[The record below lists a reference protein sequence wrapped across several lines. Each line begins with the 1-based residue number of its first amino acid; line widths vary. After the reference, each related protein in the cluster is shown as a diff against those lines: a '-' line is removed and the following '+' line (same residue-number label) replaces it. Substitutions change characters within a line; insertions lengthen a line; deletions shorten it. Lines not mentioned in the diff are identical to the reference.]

1 MKFMRA
7 RSSSTSLS
15 WPGITGALCGILTIL
30 LGIVALTGW
39 AIHAPLLIQ
48 VMPDLA
54 PMQRNTAISFAL
66 IGLALLGIVH
76 RKPRLTLIGSVVTG
90 AVAAASLFEYLLD
103 VNFGIDE
110 LLGSAYIGT
119 QTSDPGRMSP
129 TTAICFIVLATGFA
143 LTQITLRKNRS
154 SVLGITGL
162 LAAAVGA
169 TCGIGVISGTSDA
182 LSWGNL
188 TRVAAL
194 TAAGFLLLGIGA
206 TAVAWGM
213 TRLGRGEPAWVPI
226 GASFL
231 VATVRIGLWQAF
243 TFRNPARMEVLS
255 NLTLLGGFLSAVLFG
270 IVVHLALKGNLQGA
284 ALRTANR
291 RLEQEMVERRQ
302 AEEAAQ
308 AANRAKSE
316 FLANM
321 SHEIRT
327 PMNGILGMLDLSLD
341 TSLDSEQRDYLEIA
355 KDSAES
361 LLAVINDVLDFS
373 KIEAGKLH
381 LETVPFSLRESLAHT
396 LKAFTLRAHEK
407 GLELHLN
414 VDPQVVDLV
423 AGDPVRLRQIL
434 VNLVGNAIKF
444 TNSGGVLLSVQ
455 VEEQDGADIV
465 VRFTVKDSGI
475 GIPLERQKDI
485 FSAFTQADNSTT
497 RQYGGTGLGLTISR
511 RLTELLGGS
520 IWVESEPGR
529 GSSFIFTAKLG
540 MVTEPKP
547 AGDTHLLQS
556 A

>member
-1 MKFMRA
+1 M
-7 RSSSTSLS
+7 
-15 WPGITGALCGILTIL
+15 TGALCGILTIL
-30 LGIVALTGW
+30 LGVVVLTAW

-48 VMPDLA
+48 VTPDLA
-54 PMQRNTAISFAL
+54 PMQRNTAVTFAL
-66 IGLALLGIVH
+66 IGLALLGIVL
-76 RKPRLTLIGSVVTG
+76 RKRRLTLMGSIITG
-90 AVAAASLFEYLLD
+90 AIAAASLLEYLLG
-103 VNFGIDE
+103 VSFGIDE
-110 LLGSAYIGT
+110 LLGSAYIT
-119 QTSDPGRMSP
+119 SQTSDPGRMSP
-129 TTAICFIVLATGFA
+129 TTALCFIVMATGFA
-143 LTQITLRKNRS
+143 LAQTRLRKNRS
-154 SVLGITGL
+154 AVLGVTGL
-162 LAAAVGA
+162 LVAAVGA

-194 TAAGFLLLGIGA
+194 TAVGFLLLGIGI

-213 TRLGRGEPAWVPI
+213 TRLGRGEPVWVPI

-231 VATVRIGLWQAF
+231 VVMVRVGLWQAF
-243 TFRNPARMEVLS
+243 TTRNPTRMEVLS
-255 NLTLLGGFLSAVLFG
+255 DLTLLGGLLSAVLFG
-270 IVVHLALKGNLQGA
+270 IVVHLALKANLQGA

-291 RLEQEMVERRQ
+291 RLEEQMVERRQ
-302 AEEAAQ
+302 AEDAAQ

-341 TSLDSEQRDYLEIA
+341 TTLDSEQRDYLEIA

-373 KIEAGKLH
+373 KIEAGKLN
-381 LETVPFSLRESLAHT
+381 LETVNFSLRESLAHT
-396 LKAFTLRAHEK
+396 LKAFALRAHDK
-407 GLELHLN
+407 GLDLDLD
-414 VDPQVVDLV
+414 VDAQVVDLV
-423 AGDPVRLRQIL
+423 AGDPVRLRQII

-444 TNSGGVLLSVQ
+444 TSTGGILLSVQ
-455 VEEQDGADIV
+455 MESQDGEDIV

-475 GIPLERQKDI
+475 GIPLERQKEI

-511 RLTELLGGS
+511 RLAELLGGS
-520 IWVESEPGR
+520 IWVESEPGK

-547 AGDTHLLQS
+547 AGDNHLLQS

>member
-1 MKFMRA
+1 MRTRA
-7 RSSSTSLS
+7 SFTSMS
-15 WPGITGALCGILTIL
+15 WPGITGAFCGILAIL
-30 LGIVALTGW
+30 LGTVVLTGW
-39 AIHAPLLIQ
+39 TIHAPLLIQ
-48 VMPDLA
+48 VTPDLA
-54 PMQRNTAISFAL
+54 PMQRNTAVSFAL
-66 IGLALLGIVH
+66 IGLALLGIV
-76 RKPRLTLIGSVVTG
+76 RKKPRLTLIGSTITG
-90 AVAAASLFEYLLD
+90 TIAAASLFEYLLRID
-103 VNFGIDE
+103 FGIDE
-110 LLGSAYIGT
+110 FLGGAYITT

-129 TTAICFIVLATGFA
+129 TTALCFIVLATGFA
-143 LTQITLRKNRS
+143 LAQTKLRKNRS
-154 SVLGITGL
+154 AVLGVTGL
-162 LAAAVGA
+162 LVAAVGA
-169 TCGIGVISGTSDA
+169 ACGIGVISGTSDA

-194 TAAGFLLLGIGA
+194 TAAGFLLIGIGI

-231 VATVRIGLWQAF
+231 VITIRLGLWQAF
-243 TFRNPARMEVLS
+243 SQNNPTKLGVLS
-255 NLTLLGGFLSAVLFG
+255 DLTLLGGVLSAVLFG
-270 IVVHLALKGNLQGA
+270 VVVHLALKAHSQGA

-291 RLEQEMVERRQ
+291 RLEEEMVERRQ

-308 AANRAKSE
+308 AANRAKSD

-327 PMNGILGMLDLSLD
+327 PMNGILGMLALSLD
-341 TSLDSEQRDYLEIA
+341 TTLDAEQRDYLEIA

-373 KIEAGKLH
+373 KIEAGKLN
-381 LETVPFSLRESLAHT
+381 LEAVNFSLRESLAHI
-396 LKAFTLRAHEK
+396 LKAFTLRANEK
-407 GLELHLN
+407 GLELNLQ
-414 VDPQVVDLV
+414 VDPQVIDLV

-444 TNSGGVLLSVQ
+444 TSSGGVMLSVQ
-455 VEEQDGADIV
+455 SESQEGEHVV

-475 GIPLERQKDI
+475 GIPLDRQKDI

-520 IWVESEPGR
+520 IWVESEPGK

-540 MVTEPKP
+540 MVTEPKAASDIP
-547 AGDTHLLQS
+547 LLQS

>member
-1 MKFMRA
+1 M
-7 RSSSTSLS
+7 
-15 WPGITGALCGILTIL
+15 TGALCGILTIL
-30 LGIVALTGW
+30 LGVVVLTAW

-48 VMPDLA
+48 VTPDLA
-54 PMQRNTAISFAL
+54 PMQRNTAVTLAL
-66 IGLALLGIVH
+66 IGLALLGIVL
-76 RKPRLTLIGSVVTG
+76 RKRRLTLMGSIITG
-90 AVAAASLFEYLLD
+90 AIAAASLLEYLLG
-103 VNFGIDE
+103 VSFGIDE
-110 LLGSAYIGT
+110 LLGSAYIT
-119 QTSDPGRMSP
+119 NQTSDPGRMSP
-129 TTAICFIVLATGFA
+129 TTALCFIVMATGFA
-143 LTQITLRKNRS
+143 LAQTRLRKNRS
-154 SVLGITGL
+154 AVLGVTGL
-162 LAAAVGA
+162 LVAAVGA

-194 TAAGFLLLGIGA
+194 TAVGFLLLGIGI

-213 TRLGRGEPAWVPI
+213 TRLGRGEPVWVPI

-231 VATVRIGLWQAF
+231 VVMVRVGLWQAF
-243 TFRNPARMEVLS
+243 TTRNPTRMEVLS
-255 NLTLLGGFLSAVLFG
+255 DLTLLGGLLSAVLFG
-270 IVVHLALKGNLQGA
+270 IVVHLALKANLQGA

-291 RLEQEMVERRQ
+291 RLEEQMVERRQ
-302 AEEAAQ
+302 AEDAAQ

-341 TSLDSEQRDYLEIA
+341 TTLDSEQRDYLEIA

-373 KIEAGKLH
+373 KIEAGKLN
-381 LETVPFSLRESLAHT
+381 LETVNFSLRESLAHT
-396 LKAFTLRAHEK
+396 LKAFALRAHDK
-407 GLELHLN
+407 GLDLDLD
-414 VDPQVVDLV
+414 VDAQVVDLV
-423 AGDPVRLRQIL
+423 AGDPVRLRQII

-444 TNSGGVLLSVQ
+444 TSTGGILLSVQ
-455 VEEQDGADIV
+455 MESQDGEDIV

-475 GIPLERQKDI
+475 GIPLERQKEI

-511 RLTELLGGS
+511 RLAELLGGS
-520 IWVESEPGR
+520 IWVESEPGK

-547 AGDTHLLQS
+547 AGDNHLLQS

>member
-1 MKFMRA
+1 M
-7 RSSSTSLS
+7 
-15 WPGITGALCGILTIL
+15 TGALCGVLTIL
-30 LGIVALTGW
+30 LGVVVLTAW
-39 AIHAPLLIQ
+39 AIHARLLIQ
-48 VMPDLA
+48 VTPDLA
-54 PMQRNTAISFAL
+54 PMQRNTAVTFAL
-66 IGLALLGIVH
+66 IGLALLGIVL
-76 RKPRLTLIGSVVTG
+76 RKRRLTLMGSIITG
-90 AVAAASLFEYLLD
+90 AIAAASLLEYLLG
-103 VNFGIDE
+103 VSFGIDE
-110 LLGSAYIGT
+110 LLGSAYIT
-119 QTSDPGRMSP
+119 SQTSDPGRMSP
-129 TTAICFIVLATGFA
+129 TTALCFIVMATGFA
-143 LTQITLRKNRS
+143 LAQTRLRKNRS
-154 SVLGITGL
+154 AVLGVTGL
-162 LAAAVGA
+162 LVAAVGA

-194 TAAGFLLLGIGA
+194 TAVGFLLLGIGI

-213 TRLGRGEPAWVPI
+213 TRLGRGEPVWVPI

-231 VATVRIGLWQAF
+231 VVMVRVGLWQAF
-243 TFRNPARMEVLS
+243 TTRNPTRMEVLS
-255 NLTLLGGFLSAVLFG
+255 DLTLLGGLLSAVLFG
-270 IVVHLALKGNLQGA
+270 IVVHLALKANLQGA

-291 RLEQEMVERRQ
+291 RLEEQMVERRQ
-302 AEEAAQ
+302 AEDAAQ

-341 TSLDSEQRDYLEIA
+341 TTLDSEQRDYLEIA

-373 KIEAGKLH
+373 KIEAGKLN
-381 LETVPFSLRESLAHT
+381 LETVNFSLRESLAHT
-396 LKAFTLRAHEK
+396 LKAFALRAHDK
-407 GLELHLN
+407 GLDLDLD
-414 VDPQVVDLV
+414 VDAQVVDLV
-423 AGDPVRLRQIL
+423 AGDPVRLRQII

-444 TNSGGVLLSVQ
+444 TSTGGILLSVQ
-455 VEEQDGADIV
+455 MESQDGEDIV

-475 GIPLERQKDI
+475 GIPLERQKEI

-511 RLTELLGGS
+511 RLAELLGGS
-520 IWVESEPGR
+520 IWVESEPGK

-547 AGDTHLLQS
+547 AGDNHLLQS

>member
-1 MKFMRA
+1 M
-7 RSSSTSLS
+7 
-15 WPGITGALCGILTIL
+15 TGAFCSILTIL
-30 LGIVALTGW
+30 LGIVVLTGW

-48 VMPDLA
+48 VAPDLA
-54 PMQRNTAISFAL
+54 PMQRNTAVSFAL
-66 IGLALLGIVH
+66 IGLALLGIVR
-76 RKPRLTLIGSVVTG
+76 RKPRLTLIGSIIAG
-90 AVAAASLFEYLLD
+90 AVAAASLFEYLLG

-110 LLGSAYIGT
+110 LLGAAYITT

-143 LTQITLRKNRS
+143 LAQTKLRKNRS
-154 SVLGITGL
+154 ALLGVAGL
-162 LAAAVGA
+162 LVAAVGA
-169 TCGIGVISGTSDA
+169 TCGIGIISGTSDA

-194 TAAGFLLLGIGA
+194 TAAGFLLLGIGT

-231 VATVRIGLWQAF
+231 VAMVRIGLWQAF
-243 TFRNPARMEVLS
+243 TFRNPTRMDVLS
-255 NLTLLGGFLSAVLFG
+255 NLTLLGGLLSAILFG
-270 IVVHLALKGNLQGA
+270 VVVHLALKAHSQGA
-284 ALRTANR
+284 ALKTANR
-291 RLEQEMVERRQ
+291 RLEEEMVERRQ
-302 AEEAAQ
+302 AEEGAQ

-341 TSLDSEQRDYLEIA
+341 TTLDSEQRDYLEIA

-373 KIEAGKLH
+373 KIEAGKLN
-381 LETVPFSLRESLAHT
+381 LETVNFSLRESLAHT

-407 GLELHLN
+407 GLELDLH
-414 VDPQVVDLV
+414 VDPQVVDFV

-444 TNSGGVLLSVQ
+444 TNSGGVLLSVRI
-455 VEEQDGADIV
+455 ESQDGDDLV

-475 GIPLERQKDI
+475 GIPLERQKEI

-497 RQYGGTGLGLTISR
+497 RKYGGTGLGLTISR
-511 RLTELLGGS
+511 RLAELLGGR
-520 IWVESEPGR
+520 IWVESEPGK
-529 GSSFIFTAKLG
+529 GSSFIFTVRLG
-540 MVTEPKP
+540 MGMEPKP
-547 AGDTHLLQS
+547 AGDNRLLQS

>member
-1 MKFMRA
+1 M
-7 RSSSTSLS
+7 
-15 WPGITGALCGILTIL
+15 TGALCGILTIL
-30 LGIVALTGW
+30 LGVVVLTAW

-48 VMPDLA
+48 VTPDLA
-54 PMQRNTAISFAL
+54 PMQRNTAVTFAL
-66 IGLALLGIVH
+66 IGLALLGIVL
-76 RKPRLTLIGSVVTG
+76 RKRRLTLMGSIITG
-90 AVAAASLFEYLLD
+90 AIAAASLLEYLLG
-103 VNFGIDE
+103 VSFGIDE
-110 LLGSAYIGT
+110 LLGSAYIT
-119 QTSDPGRMSP
+119 NQTSDPGRMSP
-129 TTAICFIVLATGFA
+129 TTALCFIVMATGFA
-143 LTQITLRKNRS
+143 LAQTRLRKNRS
-154 SVLGITGL
+154 AVLGVTGL
-162 LAAAVGA
+162 LVAAVGA

-194 TAAGFLLLGIGA
+194 TAVGFLLLGIGI

-213 TRLGRGEPAWVPI
+213 TRLGRGEPVWVPI

-231 VATVRIGLWQAF
+231 VVMVRVGLWQAF
-243 TFRNPARMEVLS
+243 TTRNPTRMEVLS
-255 NLTLLGGFLSAVLFG
+255 DLTLLGGLLSAVLFG
-270 IVVHLALKGNLQGA
+270 IVVHLALKANLQGA

-291 RLEQEMVERRQ
+291 RLEEQMVERRQ
-302 AEEAAQ
+302 AEDAAQ

-341 TSLDSEQRDYLEIA
+341 TTLDSEQRDYLEIA

-373 KIEAGKLH
+373 KIEAGKLN
-381 LETVPFSLRESLAHT
+381 LETVNFSLRESLAHT
-396 LKAFTLRAHEK
+396 LKAFALRAHDK
-407 GLELHLN
+407 GLDLDLD
-414 VDPQVVDLV
+414 VDAQVVDLV
-423 AGDPVRLRQIL
+423 AGDPVRLRQII

-444 TNSGGVLLSVQ
+444 TSTGGILLSVQ
-455 VEEQDGADIV
+455 MESQDGEDIV

-475 GIPLERQKDI
+475 GIPLERQKEI

-511 RLTELLGGS
+511 RLAELLGGS
-520 IWVESEPGR
+520 IWVESEPGK

-547 AGDTHLLQS
+547 AGDNHLLQS